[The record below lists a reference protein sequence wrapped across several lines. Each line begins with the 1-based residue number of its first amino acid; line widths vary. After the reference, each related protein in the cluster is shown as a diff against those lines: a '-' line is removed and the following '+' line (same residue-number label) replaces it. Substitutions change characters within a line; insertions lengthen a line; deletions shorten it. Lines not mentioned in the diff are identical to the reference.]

1 MDALGRH
8 LLLELKGCDRELL
21 DDLNFIRGAIL
32 GAAEEAGA
40 TIVGESFHKFHPM
53 GVTGLVAIAVSHI
66 CIHTWPE
73 YGYAAVD
80 FYTCGQGV
88 PEEAHAVLLE
98 GLEATGAEV
107 MTVDRGLGLPG
118 RGCRIRSHVASSPR
132 GGTVSVRAPE
142 TMPPPASVE
151 VSP

>member
-1 MDALGRH
+1 MDTRGRH
-8 LLLELKGCDRELL
+8 LLVEYHGCSEAML
-21 DDLNFIRGAIL
+21 DDLEGVEALMNR
-32 GAAEEAGA
+32 AAVAA
-40 TIVGESFHKFHPM
+40 NTSVVASVFHPFQPQ
-53 GVTGLVAIAVSHI
+53 GVSGVVVIEESHLS
-66 CIHTWPE
+66 IHTWPE

>member
-1 MDALGRH
+1 LDALGRH

-53 GVTGLVAIAVSHI
+53 GVTGLVAIAESHI

-73 YGYAAVD
+73 YAYAAADV
-80 FYTCGQGV
+80 FSCG
-88 PEEAHAVLLE
+88 E
-98 GLEATGAEV
+98 GFDPRKVAEILI
-107 MTVDRGLGLPG
+107 DKLHCSDPSIREIPRGLL
-118 RGCRIRSHVASSPR
+118 SHL
-132 GGTVSVRAPE
+132 E
-142 TMPPPASVE
+142 TSAAI
-151 VSP
+151 